1 MKPTAVA
8 TPDQVRETLRLLARE
23 HGIKLSTLSRML
35 CRDGGY
41 LTGFVWGRGP
51 ERLQSVEGQ
60 MLAQFFR
67 VHPHLFGERE
77 GLERS

>member
-1 MKPTAVA
+1 MKPIAVA

-23 HGIKLSTLSRML
+23 HGIKFSALSRL
-35 CRDGGY
+35 LGLDGGY

-51 ERLQSVEGQ
+51 ERLRTVEGQ

-67 VHPHLFGERE
+67 VDPRLFGE
-77 GLERS
+77 LEDWEP

>member
-51 ERLQSVEGQ
+51 DRLRSIEGQ
-60 MLAQFFR
+60 LLAQFFQVDPR
-67 VHPHLFGERE
+67 LFGERE
-77 GLERS
+77 Q

>member
-51 ERLQSVEGQ
+51 EQLRSIECQ

-67 VHPHLFGERE
+67 VDPRLFGERE
-77 GLERS
+77 E

>member
-1 MKPTAVA
+1 MKPIAVA
-8 TPDQVRETLRLLARE
+8 TPDQVRETLRSLAAE
-23 HGIKLSTLSRML
+23 HGIKLSTLSRTL

-51 ERLQSVEGQ
+51 ERLRSIEGQ

-67 VHPHLFGERE
+67 VDPRLFGERDV
-77 GLERS
+77 